1 MIYYSTTKAKFL
13 QLIRERF
20 TYAEANGDT
29 CFLSYHIFDHYQDAL
44 RVIRGKESKKGWT
57 DRYNLEASASTRH
70 RHKKRSP
77 VFDLILMAS
86 VKADS
91 EPVKYSLQNGYW
103 VTADDVNFQ
112 DLDKNHFEDVSITA
126 CLVVTIPKPFL
137 VIEQGKPALFD
148 TRNEKHIAEI
158 NKRLKRLITGAERFS
173 HPKNVEILKHYKI
186 AKRKAKLSPEKAEAK
201 YQKELKIWEK
211 EFAKDPENAED
222 KPKKTS
228 VPQQEWTVCLSDSAL
243 KTVSSALDGLTLSY
257 QKNKR
262 LPNGITIFLSDVDRV
277 HGFLSKYIGHR
288 GVRSDIGR
296 EYTVFRR
303 EFRAQCKS
311 KFDDVVGEHILKLM
325 YLGQLKDE
333 YKHWEFAH
341 YHPKDS
347 LELMMLRAIL
357 KFYENHSLKKSRS

>member
-1 MIYYSTTKAKFL
+1 M
-13 QLIRERF
+13 QLVRERF

-29 CFLSYHIFDHYQDAL
+29 CLFSYYIFDHYQDVL
-44 RVIRGKESKKGWT
+44 RIIRGKESKKGWI

-70 RHKKRSP
+70 RHKKSSP

-91 EPVKYSLQNGYW
+91 EPVKYSLQNRCW

-112 DLDKNHFEDVSITA
+112 DLAKNHFEDVSITV
-126 CLVVTIPKPFL
+126 CLVATIPKPFL
-137 VIEQGKPALFD
+137 LIEQGKPALFD
-148 TRNEKHIAEI
+148 TKNEKHVAEI
-158 NKRLKRLITGAERFS
+158 NKRLKSFITGAERFS
-173 HPKNVEILKHYKI
+173 HPQNIEILKHYKI

-201 YQKELKIWEK
+201 YQKDLRIWEK
-211 EFAKDPENAED
+211 EFARDPENARD

-228 VPQQEWTVCLSDSAL
+228 VSKQEWTVCLSDSAL
-243 KTVSSALDGLTLSY
+243 KTVRSALDGLTLSY
-257 QKNKR
+257 QKNKK
-262 LPNGITIFLSDVDRV
+262 LPNGTSIFLNDVDRV

-303 EFRAQCKS
+303 DFRAKCKN
-311 KFDDVVGEHILKLM
+311 KLDALVGEHTLKLN

-341 YHPKDS
+341 NHPKDN

-357 KFYENHSLKKSRS
+357 KFYENHSLTEQNS